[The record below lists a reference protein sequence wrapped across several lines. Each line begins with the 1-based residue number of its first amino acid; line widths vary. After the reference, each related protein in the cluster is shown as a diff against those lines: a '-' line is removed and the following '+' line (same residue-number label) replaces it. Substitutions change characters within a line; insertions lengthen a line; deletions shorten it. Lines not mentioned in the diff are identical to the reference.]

1 MGFADR
7 GGESLWGLYV
17 GNLQST
23 KVSTRAIGAEC
34 VFPKGLMPSPISMKK
49 LWSAVASIGSVA
61 SLPHLT
67 ARHLC
72 VGIWVTDILP
82 LTGQRLRMVQQWASN
97 GAAAPNIATHF
108 KLDKTP

>member
-1 MGFADR
+1 
-7 GGESLWGLYV
+7 
-17 GNLQST
+17 
-23 KVSTRAIGAEC
+23 
-34 VFPKGLMPSPISMKK
+34 MKN
-49 LWSAVASIGSVA
+49 LWSAVASTGSVA
-61 SLPHLT
+61 YLPHLT

-82 LTGQRLRMVQQWASN
+82 LTGQQLRMVQRWASN